1 MLDANEAQ
9 LSRYGTV
16 TVHAN
21 GSVVVEGFSGDG
33 TTCRDVAALAAAW
46 AIQVLARELHGTL
59 ERPGGGRIGIG

>member
-9 LSRYGTV
+9 LTKYGTV
-16 TVHAN
+16 TVTAD
-21 GSVVVEGFSGDG
+21 GKVTVEGFRGDG

-59 ERPGGGRIGIG
+59 ERPGGGGIGIG